1 MALPQVPA
9 FRLKPPLSG
18 VVSGKFLSQSSRA
31 DCGWFCCWTVGLFF
45 FKHICWASGRAAVT
59 LRPQASAR
67 QDTAGGSEH
76 CKTCRTGCR
85 LPWGGAP
92 LWCNSQAKSEA
103 KAELGRD
110 SRKSTGENPLVA
122 AWAGRRKV
130 GEGRKARRGG
140 TAPATALT
148 ARSRMGAL
156 LLGSRRRTPGG
167 GASEGLSRPLAAS
180 PLAHRR
186 PQAPLRFCHLLQDL
200 PQLH

>member
-92 LWCNSQAKSEA
+92 LWCNRQAKSEA

-140 TAPATALT
+140 TAPARRSRRGPGWVPCCWGAAGGRQAAGLRRGSV
-148 ARSRMGAL
+148 ARSL
-156 LLGSRRRTPGG
+156 LHP
-167 GASEGLSRPLAAS
+167 
-180 PLAHRR
+180 
-186 PQAPLRFCHLLQDL
+186 
-200 PQLH
+200 